1 MDILEH
7 PTLFAYMTIIT
18 TILVPVVGFLLRM
31 QLNSFLKIL
40 ESKVDIGDV
49 EKVISE
55 RIKKSEDWSGVTF
68 VLSKLFEQYTGETKD
83 RLKEAVLFATEA
95 KKENYEEHNAIRIE
109 VGHNKDAVLLEIQT
123 GFSDIRNEL
132 TNIRKVASDSLL
144 QIARNNK

>member
-95 KKENYEEHNAIRIE
+95 KKENPGGNDGR
-109 VGHNKDAVLLEIQT
+109 L
-123 GFSDIRNEL
+123 
-132 TNIRKVASDSLL
+132 
-144 QIARNNK
+144 